1 MYLGNSRHISRRLLS
16 LVKHPEHLTPSSGMP
31 TASGTADRIDLA
43 ARKARRMRFDL
54 RSERKDPLSVAEIS
68 DNNPVHASSVGQSIL
83 LIDNAVI
90 KRNHGEYSAGV

>member
-1 MYLGNSRHISRRLLS
+1 
-16 LVKHPEHLTPSSGMP
+16 
-31 TASGTADRIDLA
+31 
-43 ARKARRMRFDL
+43 MRFDL